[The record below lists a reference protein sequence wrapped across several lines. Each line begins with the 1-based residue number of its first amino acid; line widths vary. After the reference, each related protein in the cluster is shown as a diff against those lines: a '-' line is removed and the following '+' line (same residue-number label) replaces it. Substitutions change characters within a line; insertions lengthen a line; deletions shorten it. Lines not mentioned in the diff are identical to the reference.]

1 MGFSDGPILGVM
13 GVLGLRYF
21 PNHYHFWEGSE
32 PQIIGHGFKLD
43 WKFRGNGPLLP
54 TFSQIPIPIY
64 MRAVIWRQNPLDIV
78 KSGFARHDNTENE
91 IWNEALWKAQLSK
104 VNKSYKMDHN
114 MQCSVKLNYC
124 SNEKEK
130 KRTEEKEVELNYRN
144 INFRTTIENVDT
156 A

>member
-1 MGFSDGPILGVM
+1 
-13 GVLGLRYF
+13 
-21 PNHYHFWEGSE
+21 
-32 PQIIGHGFKLD
+32 
-43 WKFRGNGPLLP
+43 
-54 TFSQIPIPIY
+54 
-64 MRAVIWRQNPLDIV
+64 
-78 KSGFARHDNTENE
+78 
-91 IWNEALWKAQLSK
+91 
-104 VNKSYKMDHN
+104 

>member
-1 MGFSDGPILGVM
+1 
-13 GVLGLRYF
+13 
-21 PNHYHFWEGSE
+21 
-32 PQIIGHGFKLD
+32 
-43 WKFRGNGPLLP
+43 
-54 TFSQIPIPIY
+54 